1 MKASL
6 LLPSLLALG
15 LATGCASAPTVTPA
29 PDYNKIEADILKD
42 VAPRVVGRWT
52 LEEVDYKRRP
62 YFTYPTSMVRDTVL
76 RQFATLT
83 IKPLVRAS
91 HNGNPEFEGEIKY
104 LNKTYPIYFSLYA
117 SGGWVV
123 RQQGPPTY
131 FTLQYYFPD
140 GTSHYTEP
148 EEQFLQDIG
157 LVGEQFSLEVEA
169 GQPTMRWQGLDR
181 HLRSIT
187 LRRQ

>member
-6 LLPSLLALG
+6 LLPFLLALG

-29 PDYNKIEADILKD
+29 PDYKKIEADILKE

-52 LEEVDYKRRP
+52 LEEVTYKPRP
-62 YFTYPTSMVRDTVL
+62 LFQRPTSLPKDTVL

-83 IKPLVRAS
+83 IKPLLRAT

-104 LNKTYPIYFSLYA
+104 LTKTYPIYFSLYA
-117 SGGWVV
+117 SGGWVF

-157 LVGEQFSLEVEA
+157 LVGEQFSLEAEA
-169 GQPTMRWQGLDR
+169 DQPTMRWQGLDR
-181 HLRSIT
+181 HLKSIT

>member
-1 MKASL
+1 MKIKL

-15 LATGCASAPTVTPA
+15 LATGCASAPTVAPA
-29 PDYNKIEADILKD
+29 PDYHKIEADILKE
-42 VAPRVVGRWT
+42 VAPQVVGRWT

-62 YFTYPTSMVRDTVL
+62 HFEYPTSMPKDTVL

-83 IKPLVRAS
+83 IAPLVRAS
-91 HNGNPEFEGEIKY
+91 YNGNPEFEGQLTY
-104 LNKTYPIYFSLYA
+104 RNKTYPIYFSLYA

-131 FTLQYYFPD
+131 FTLQYYFPS
-140 GTSHYTEP
+140 GTSHSTEP
-148 EEQFLQDIG
+148 EEQFLQDLG

-169 GQPTMRWQGLDR
+169 DQKTMHWRGLQR

-187 LRRQ
+187 LRR